1 MIKMS
6 PFLLC
11 NPLASGGFAPWIP
24 LSSPRL
30 LAETACAYTSPLFWL
45 RASLSSVHPC
55 LHDNY
60 GNERLK
66 DVRRALFVTH
76 DQPTES
82 IYTDWY
88 IRQFKWSR
96 CYKHIEINLTPDHPT
111 DTIKKETAEIKSQ
124 TNTSR

>member
-1 MIKMS
+1 MIKTS

-11 NPLASGGFAPWIP
+11 NPLASVGFAPWIP

-45 RASLSSVHPC
+45 RPSLSKVHPR

-82 IYTDWY
+82 IYTD
-88 IRQFKWSR
+88 
-96 CYKHIEINLTPDHPT
+96 
-111 DTIKKETAEIKSQ
+111 
-124 TNTSR
+124 